1 MARRKV
7 STKNRVAPSIEDE
20 LNTIAADVVSLGNTI
35 GDVASAETREML
47 QSIRQ
52 RLDSIAEEARIA
64 TRMRMEMVEDTIRD
78 KPVVS
83 VLTAFALGF
92 GVATILRR

>member
-1 MARRKV
+1 MVRRKV
-7 STKNRVAPSIEDE
+7 RTKNRVAPSIEDE

>member
-7 STKNRVAPSIEDE
+7 GKKSRVAPSIEDE

-52 RLDSIAEEARIA
+52 RLDTIAEESRIA
-64 TRMRMEMVEDTIRD
+64 TRMRIEMVEDTIRD

>member
-1 MARRKV
+1 MARRNV
-7 STKNRVAPSIEDE
+7 SARNRVAPSIEDE

-52 RLDSIAEEARIA
+52 RLDTIAEESRIA
-64 TRMRMEMVEDTIRD
+64 TRRRMDMVVDTIRD

-92 GVATILRR
+92 GAATVLRR

>member
-1 MARRKV
+1 MARRNV
-7 STKNRVAPSIEDE
+7 SARNRVAPSIEDE

-52 RLDSIAEEARIA
+52 RLDTIAEESRIA
-64 TRMRMEMVEDTIRD
+64 TSRRMDMVVDTIRD

-92 GVATILRR
+92 GAATVLRR

>member
-52 RLDSIAEEARIA
+52 RLDTIAEESRIA
-64 TRMRMEMVEDTIRD
+64 TRMRMEMVEDAIRN

-92 GVATILRR
+92 GAATILRR